1 MTTNNHKILIVDDEP
16 TILDTLE
23 RTLSG
28 RYAVFRAENGDEA
41 LEVLRAEDMAM
52 TIADQRMP
60 GMTGVLLLMRSREIR
75 PDMIRIL
82 LTGYTD
88 IETAIDAINMGAVY
102 RYVQKPWDPEEFM
115 ITIRRALEA
124 YDLRMENLRLLEELK
139 EANERLRRENAY
151 WRSEAAREHA
161 FPNLVG
167 MSPAMVGLFERMKKA
182 VDTDVTVCIYGETGT
197 GKELVA
203 RALHYSG
210 PRKEQKFCPQNCGA
224 MPDALLTSELFGHK
238 KGAFTGAVEDKKGIF
253 ENAHGGT
260 VFLDEIGET
269 SELMQAGLLRVLQ
282 EREIK
287 PVGAQEYKKVDIRLI
302 VATNRDLERAT
313 GDGAFRKD
321 LFYRVNVFPLHLPP
335 LRERV
340 EDIPILANYFLLK
353 YSERYKKPV
362 VRIHPEALGLLESYA
377 FPGNV
382 RELENIIETAVVLAT
397 GEEVERKDL
406 PAQFQGDSFEKS
418 PRAVPRTNEELKQE
432 KRRITEELERRFVV
446 HSLKRHGGKVA
457 DAARETGMN
466 RTMFHEL
473 ITKYGIDT
481 GEYRGSPS

>member
-1 MTTNNHKILIVDDEP
+1 MNANTHKILIVDDEP
-16 TILDTLE
+16 GILDTLE
-23 RTLSG
+23 RTLAG
-28 RYAVFRAENGDEA
+28 KYAVFRAGNGDEA
-41 LEVLRAEDMAM
+41 LDVLRAEDMAM

-60 GMTGVLLLMRSREIR
+60 GMSGVLLLMRSREIQ
-75 PDMIRIL
+75 PNMIRIL

-115 ITIRRALEA
+115 ITIRRALES
-124 YDLRMENLRLLEELK
+124 YDLKMENLRLMEELK

-151 WRSEAAREHA
+151 WRTEAAKEHA
-161 FPNLVG
+161 FPNIIG
-167 MSPAMVGLFERMKKA
+167 TSPAMIELFERMKKA
-182 VDTDVTVCIYGETGT
+182 MDTDVTVCIYGETGT

-203 RALHYSG
+203 RALHYNG
-210 PRKEQKFCPQNCGA
+210 PRKEQKFYPQNCGA
-224 MPDALLTSELFGHK
+224 MPDTLLTSELFGHK

-253 ENAHGGT
+253 ESAHGGT

-287 PVGAQEYKKVDIRLI
+287 PVGSQEFKKVDIRLI
-302 VATNRDLERAT
+302 VATNRDLKSAMER
-313 GDGAFRKD
+313 GVFRQD
-321 LFYRVNVFPLHLPP
+321 LFYRVNVFPIHLPP
-335 LRERV
+335 LRERP
-340 EDIPILANYFLLK
+340 EDIALLANYFLWK
-353 YSERYKKPV
+353 HSDRYKKPV
-362 VRIHPEALGLLESYA
+362 VRIHPEVLGMLENYA

-406 PAQFQGDSFEKS
+406 PAHFQDSSFEKS
-418 PRAVPRTNEELKQE
+418 PRAVPRNNEELKLE
-432 KRRITEELERRFVV
+432 KKRITEELERQFVV

-473 ITKYGIDT
+473 ISKYAIDT
-481 GEYRGSPS
+481 SEYR